1 MSRVSDGCPV
11 VSNCCIVA
19 SDGFISIKWLSSGI
33 RCLSRAS
40 DGCPVVSN
48 VCDGVLVTSDD
59 CLVESDGCMVV

>member
-1 MSRVSDGCPV
+1 MV
-11 VSNCCIVA
+11 
-19 SDGFISIKWLSSGI
+19 FISIKWLSSGI

-59 CLVESDGCMVV
+59 FLVESDGCMVV

>member
-1 MSRVSDGCPV
+1 MD
-11 VSNCCIVA
+11 
-19 SDGFISIKWLSSGI
+19 FISIKWLSSGI